1 MSRTPGQPHKHA
13 TSTSNTF
20 FYNNWTPPSI
30 YKTPSNVHSPKCC
43 ISEALTLAH
52 CWPGPCSLA
61 QCCHV
66 PTLSSGAPWE
76 EGRDSLGSPQGLSL
90 SLFLSH
96 LPHTTGPPSRG
107 SWPHGPSEFP
117 LLSITSP
124 SSPLPPQAITSGYK
138 SALVAKRPT
147 SLESWTSGAAR
158 NLKDQLVQPP
168 THSLVGENEVQG
180 QELTCLKRHCN
191 MGIMDKL
198 ALGA

>member
-1 MSRTPGQPHKHA
+1 MNRKPGQPHKHA
-13 TSTSNTF
+13 TSASNTF
-20 FYNNWTPPSI
+20 FYNNRTPPSI

-43 ISEALTLAH
+43 ISEALTSAH

-66 PTLSSGAPWE
+66 PTLSLGGPWD

-90 SLFLSH
+90 SSASYNWPTF
-96 LPHTTGPPSRG
+96 PG

-147 SLESWTSGAAR
+147 SLES
-158 NLKDQLVQPP
+158 
-168 THSLVGENEVQG
+168 
-180 QELTCLKRHCN
+180 
-191 MGIMDKL
+191 
-198 ALGA
+198 